1 MGDCTCRICK
11 CHNIYVRY
19 LIISGFVIFWVPGL
33 QSSAET
39 KDSYLFISTVSFYNV
54 VGAIRSKRL
63 TLTLL
68 WPFLQGLSSV
78 SRLDTLLFSTLSHS
92 RLNNERVDKWVKL
105 VLAEVRDSQNKCV

>member
-33 QSSAET
+33 QSSADT
-39 KDSYLFISTVSFYNV
+39 KDSYLFISTVSFYN

-78 SRLDTLLFSTLSHS
+78 SRLDTLLFSTLSS
-92 RLNNERVDKWVKL
+92 LETLNNEHVDKWVKL